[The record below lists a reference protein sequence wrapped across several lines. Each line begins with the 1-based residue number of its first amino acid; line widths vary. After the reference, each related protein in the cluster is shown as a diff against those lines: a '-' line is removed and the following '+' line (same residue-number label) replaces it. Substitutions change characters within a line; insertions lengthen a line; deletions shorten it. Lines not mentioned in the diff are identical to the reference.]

1 MRLSPY
7 NYEVSPLKH
16 NKEDLGKNE
25 DQYRRTL
32 ETILQNIE
40 DGYYEV
46 DLRGNITFFN
56 DGLRKILGFT
66 VDEMWGLS
74 FREYMDAEAAEIVFQ
89 TFNTVY
95 RTGKPTKAFD
105 YEMIRKDGS
114 RIIVEVSVSLIVGPT
129 GEPEGFRGIL
139 RDTTDRKKLEHAL
152 KESEAKYRNLIE
164 IVPVGISVSTPEGKL
179 IDANTTLLKLLGSDN
194 KQEFM
199 RIEATDHWYNP
210 EDREELVKRLQ
221 SGQVK
226 DFEAQFRRKDGTIF
240 WGSTST
246 ISQTA
251 DNSTLFY
258 NTFYDVTAR
267 KKTEEDLRESERR
280 FRELADLLPQTIF
293 EINLK
298 GNFTFTNRYGL
309 ESSGYTQEDIK
320 KGLNALRLF
329 VPEDRQHLKE
339 IIERKLA
346 GEKLGE
352 HEYTAMRKD
361 GSRYPVLIYSNPI
374 IYDHKVVGLRGI
386 VLDIT
391 DLKQAEE
398 TIRESESK
406 YRSVVETSPDVI
418 LMTTLNG
425 TILMANQQGAVMAGF
440 VDADEITGRNVFDF
454 FGEKDRKRALDNM
467 RRLLSFGHIRDIE
480 FAFLKP
486 DGAQI
491 PADLSSSLIVDEN
504 GLPKQY
510 MMIIRDISERKR
522 AEETFKRQRA
532 ELSEFAHAMA
542 QELRS
547 HLHSME
553 GYMNILTSEPQA
565 DAQNTEKIMQL
576 TSNMNELLQH
586 LVVLADAG
594 LIVDKAKVVD
604 LGRLVQSVA
613 EQIIPKNVGFAQ
625 ENLPTVLGDREK
637 LTQIFKHLF
646 ENAVLHGKPTKIE
659 VKRYDTDESTSIL
672 VSNDGS
678 RISPAQQRDI
688 FRRGYTTKRHKLG
701 LGLAITQKLV
711 EAHGWEISLEKAPE
725 TTFRIDIPI
734 GIPPPTRAGT
744 I

>member
-1 MRLSPY
+1 M
-7 NYEVSPLKH
+7 PLKH
-16 NKEDLGKNE
+16 NKKELEKNE

-32 ETILQNIE
+32 ETILENVE

-56 DGLRKILGFT
+56 DGLRRILGFT
-66 VDEMWGLS
+66 VEEMWGLNYK
-74 FREYMDAEAAEIVFQ
+74 EYMSAEAAKTVFE
-89 TFNTVY
+89 TFNTVFQ
-95 RTGKPTKAFD
+95 TGKPTKAFD
-105 YEMIRKDGS
+105 YEMIRKDES
-114 RIIVEVSVSLIVGPT
+114 RITVEVSVSLIVGPT

-139 RDTTDRKKLEHAL
+139 RDTTERKKLENAL
-152 KESEAKYRNLIE
+152 KESEDKLRNLIH

-194 KQEFM
+194 KHEFM
-199 RIEATDHWYNP
+199 QTDASDHWYDLK
-210 EDREELVKRLQ
+210 DREELVRLLQ

-226 DFEAQFRRKDGTIF
+226 DFEAQFKRKDGSIF

-246 ISQTA
+246 ISQTT
-251 DNSTLFY
+251 DNGTLFY
-258 NTFYDVTAR
+258 NTFQDITAR
-267 KKTEEDLRESERR
+267 KKAEEDLRESERR
-280 FRELADLLPQTIF
+280 FRELADLLPQTVF
-293 EINLK
+293 ELDLE
-298 GNFTFTNRYGL
+298 GNFTFANRYGL
-309 ESSGYTQEDIK
+309 ESSGYTQDDID

-329 VPEDRQHLKE
+329 VPEDRPHLKE
-339 IIERKLA
+339 IVQRKLA

-374 IYDHKVVGLRGI
+374 IRDHKVVGLRGI

-406 YRSVVETSPDVI
+406 YRSVVETSPDAI
-418 LMTTLNG
+418 LMTNLSG
-425 TILMANQQGAVMAGF
+425 TILMANQQAAVMAGF
-440 VDADEITGRNVFDF
+440 ADPDEITGRNVFDF
-454 FGEKDRKRALDNM
+454 FKEKDRKRALDNM
-467 RRLLSFGHIRDIE
+467 RRLLSFGNIRDIE
-480 FAFLKP
+480 FAFLRP

-522 AEETFKRQRA
+522 AEATFKRQRA
-532 ELSEFAHAMA
+532 ELSEFAHSMA
-542 QELRS
+542 QELQS
-547 HLHSME
+547 HLNTME
-553 GYMNILTSEPQA
+553 GYTSVLTSDPQT
-565 DAQNTEKIMQL
+565 DALNAEKIMQL
-576 TSNMNELLQH
+576 TTNMNELLQH

-613 EQIIPKNVGFAQ
+613 EQIIPENVGFTQ
-625 ENLPTVLGDREK
+625 ENLPTVFGDREK

-646 ENAVLHGKPTKIE
+646 ENAMQHGNPTKIE
-659 VKRYDTDESTSIL
+659 VKRYDTDELTSIL
-672 VSNDGS
+672 VSNDGA

-688 FRRGYTTKRHKLG
+688 FTRGYTTQRHKLG
-701 LGLAITQKLV
+701 IGLAITQKLV

-725 TTFRIDIPI
+725 TTFRIDIPV
-734 GIPPPTRAGT
+734 GLPSPTRAGT
-744 I
+744 Y

>member
-1 MRLSPY
+1 VL
-7 NYEVSPLKH
+7 PLKH
-16 NKEDLGKNE
+16 NKKELEKNE

-32 ETILQNIE
+32 ETILENVE

-56 DGLRKILGFT
+56 DGLRRILGFT
-66 VDEMWGLS
+66 VEEMWGLNYK
-74 FREYMDAEAAEIVFQ
+74 EYMSAEAAKTVFE
-89 TFNTVY
+89 TFNTVFQ
-95 RTGKPTKAFD
+95 TGKPTKAFD
-105 YEMIRKDGS
+105 YEMIRKDES
-114 RIIVEVSVSLIVGPT
+114 RITVEVSVSLIVGPT

-139 RDTTDRKKLEHAL
+139 RDTTERKKLENAL
-152 KESEAKYRNLIE
+152 KESEDKLRNLIH

-194 KQEFM
+194 KHEFM
-199 RIEATDHWYNP
+199 QTDASDHWYDLK
-210 EDREELVKRLQ
+210 DREELVRLLQ

-226 DFEAQFRRKDGTIF
+226 DFEAQFKRKDGSIF

-246 ISQTA
+246 ISQTT
-251 DNSTLFY
+251 DNGTLFY
-258 NTFYDVTAR
+258 NTFQDITAR
-267 KKTEEDLRESERR
+267 KKAEEDLRESERR
-280 FRELADLLPQTIF
+280 FRELADLLPQTVF
-293 EINLK
+293 ELDLE
-298 GNFTFTNRYGL
+298 GNFTFANRYGL
-309 ESSGYTQEDIK
+309 ESSGYTQDDID

-329 VPEDRQHLKE
+329 VPEDRPHLKE
-339 IIERKLA
+339 IVQRKLA

-374 IYDHKVVGLRGI
+374 IRDHKVVGLRGI

-406 YRSVVETSPDVI
+406 YRSVVETSPDAI
-418 LMTTLNG
+418 LMTNLSG
-425 TILMANQQGAVMAGF
+425 TILMANQQAAVMAGF
-440 VDADEITGRNVFDF
+440 ADPDEITGRNVFDF
-454 FGEKDRKRALDNM
+454 FKEKDRKRALDNM
-467 RRLLSFGHIRDIE
+467 RRLLSFGNIRDIE
-480 FAFLKP
+480 FAFLRP

-522 AEETFKRQRA
+522 AEATFKRQRA
-532 ELSEFAHAMA
+532 ELSEFAHSMA
-542 QELRS
+542 QELQS
-547 HLHSME
+547 HLNTME
-553 GYMNILTSEPQA
+553 GYTSVLTSDPQT
-565 DAQNTEKIMQL
+565 DALNAEKIMQL
-576 TSNMNELLQH
+576 TTNMNELLQH

-613 EQIIPKNVGFAQ
+613 EQIIPENVGFTQ
-625 ENLPTVLGDREK
+625 ENLPTVFGDREK

-646 ENAVLHGKPTKIE
+646 ENAMQHGNPTKIE
-659 VKRYDTDESTSIL
+659 VKRYDTDELTSIL
-672 VSNDGS
+672 VSNDGA

-688 FRRGYTTKRHKLG
+688 FTRGYTTQRHKLG
-701 LGLAITQKLV
+701 IGLAITQKLV

-725 TTFRIDIPI
+725 TTFRIDIPV
-734 GIPPPTRAGT
+734 GLPSPTRAGT
-744 I
+744 Y